1 MKKMTE
7 NVPITIAYG
16 DGIGPEIME
25 SVILILKEVRAKIS
39 IDTVEIGERA
49 HHHGFKSGIPDS
61 CMEVIRKNKIMLK
74 APITT
79 PQGGGYKSVNVTLR
93 RALNLYANVRPCI
106 SYHPLVKTKHPKL
119 DIVVIRENEE
129 GLYAGI
135 EHRQTRN
142 TYQSL
147 KILSRKGCEKINKFA
162 FDYAMLNGRKKVT
175 CFTKDNIMKFTD
187 GLFHK
192 VFNEA
197 AESYPEIEN
206 EHYIVDIGA
215 ARIANSPELFD
226 VVVTGNLYGDIVS
239 DIVSEVSGSVGLA
252 GSANIGS
259 EYAMFEAVHGS
270 APDIAGQ
277 NIANPSGLLNGAIMM
292 LLHIGQNECAEEIH
306 NAWLK
311 TLEDGVHTADIYQP
325 EISSEKVG
333 TKEFTKAVIERLGQ
347 KPTKLK
353 AVSYSDLPPQS
364 DTREVNFNTHK
375 EEKQLIGVDVFFD
388 WEEGDANELAEK
400 FHKITDSTKLK
411 LQMIGSRGLKV
422 WPVEPNT
429 QAVKSDYWRGRFFAE
444 GDDKKAEHADVVEL
458 LGALGDSGLDFI
470 KTENL
475 YSFDGE
481 LGFSLAQG
489 E

>member
-1 MKKMTE
+1 MTD

-25 SVILILKEVRAKIS
+25 AVILILKEARAKIH

-49 HHHGFKSGIPDS
+49 HHHGFKSGVPDS
-61 CMEVIRKNKIMLK
+61 CMEIIRKNKIMLK

-119 DIVVIRENEE
+119 DIVVVRENEE

-135 EHRQTRN
+135 EHRQAYN

-147 KILSRKGCEKINKFA
+147 KILSRTGCEKINKFA
-162 FDYAMLNGRKKVT
+162 FDYAALHGRKKVT
-175 CFTKDNIMKFTD
+175 CFTKDNIMKVTD

-192 VFNEA
+192 VFKEA

-206 EHYIVDIGA
+206 EHYIVDIGS
-215 ARIANSPELFD
+215 ARIANSPEIFD

-239 DIVSEVSGSVGLA
+239 DIVSEISGSVGLA
-252 GSANIGS
+252 GSANIGT

-292 LLHIGQNECAEEIH
+292 LLHIGQKECAEEIH

-311 TLEDGVHTADIYQP
+311 TLEDGVHTGDIYNS
-325 EISSEKVG
+325 ESSKEKVG
-333 TKEFTKAVIERLGQ
+333 TQEFAKAVVARLGE
-347 KPTKLK
+347 KPSQLK
-353 AVSYSDLPPQS
+353 AVSYSNLPEQTS
-364 DTREVNFNTHK
+364 TREVKFNTHR
-375 EEKQLIGVDVFFD
+375 EEKQLMGVDVFFE
-388 WEEGDANELAEK
+388 WEEGDANDLAEK
-400 FHKITDSTKLK
+400 FHQITENTALK

-422 WPVEPNT
+422 WPVEPNMP
-429 QAVKSDYWRGRFFAE
+429 AVKSDYWRGRFFAE
-444 GDDKKAEHADVVEL
+444 GAEKKAEHADIVQL
-458 LGALGDSGLDFI
+458 LGSLGEAGFDFI

-481 LGFSLAQG
+481 PGFSLAQG